1 MSKIPKFANVTRAL
15 PIGDVQVPRVDDDA
29 DRQEDDGDR
38 LKRVCHVGLLEKF
51 SQSPLRERASVG
63 LFPAAAEVHS
73 AIEPH
78 TGRRQVSRI
87 RSRGLARSPF
97 GAARRSFRS
106 GASHPSVRRALVRVG
121 E

>member
-1 MSKIPKFANVTRAL
+1 M
-15 PIGDVQVPRVDDDA
+15 D
-29 DRQEDDGDR
+29 
-38 LKRVCHVGLLEKF
+38 F
-51 SQSPLRERASVG
+51 SQSEKTHLSPPFRRAEVG

-87 RSRGLARSPF
+87 RSRGLARSPRS
-97 GAARRSFRS
+97 AARGSHRS

-121 E
+121 G